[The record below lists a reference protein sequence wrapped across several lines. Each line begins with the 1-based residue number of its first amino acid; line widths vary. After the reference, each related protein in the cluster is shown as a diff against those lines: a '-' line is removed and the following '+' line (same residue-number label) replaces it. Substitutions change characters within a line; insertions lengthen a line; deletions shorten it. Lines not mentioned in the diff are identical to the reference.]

1 MKSREYFK
9 GALYDKKVPILV
21 LDQKWHRLF
30 AIHGKSEEIKQ
41 FEEELNG
48 LLARQGQANQD
59 IKDLKKVKNNLMESI
74 VANMDGK
81 NEENQD
87 PVLQK
92 KMEENKRLIN
102 EVNEKI
108 EACED
113 ELLELPKQIK
123 EKNEDLMLASM
134 DFCYDKLR
142 TNNEEIEEIAAWIK
156 QMRIDLKK
164 NIIKKQNREINSKEI
179 YSYMHDIFGADVIEL
194 FDMKYNPEEK
204 YKKKVDSTKNEKE
217 ETEQKKVN
225 EDASKS

>member
-113 ELLELPKQIK
+113 ELLELPKQITD
-123 EKNEDLMLASM
+123 KNEDLMLASM

-179 YSYMHDIFGADVIEL
+179 YSYMHDIFGAQIIDI
-194 FDMKYNPEEK
+194 FDLKQEEQET
-204 YKKKVDSTKNEKE
+204 DSNESKE
-217 ETEQKKVN
+217 GG
-225 EDASKS
+225 DALP

>member
-102 EVNEKI
+102 EVNEQI

-179 YSYMHDIFGADVIEL
+179 YSYMHDIFGAQIIDI
-194 FDMKYNPEEK
+194 FDLKQEEQET
-204 YKKKVDSTKNEKE
+204 DSNESKE
-217 ETEQKKVN
+217 GG
-225 EDASKS
+225 DALP

>member
-179 YSYMHDIFGADVIEL
+179 YSYMHDIFGAQIIDI
-194 FDMKYNPEEK
+194 FDLKQEEQET
-204 YKKKVDSTKNEKE
+204 DSNESKE
-217 ETEQKKVN
+217 GG
-225 EDASKS
+225 DALP

>member
-48 LLARQGQANQD
+48 WLARQGQANQD

-179 YSYMHDIFGADVIEL
+179 YSYMHDIFGAQIIDI
-194 FDMKYNPEEK
+194 FDLKQEEQET
-204 YKKKVDSTKNEKE
+204 DSNESKE
-217 ETEQKKVN
+217 GG
-225 EDASKS
+225 DALP

>member
-74 VANMDGK
+74 VANMEGK

-179 YSYMHDIFGADVIEL
+179 YSYMHDIFGAQIIDI
-194 FDMKYNPEEK
+194 FDLKQEEQET
-204 YKKKVDSTKNEKE
+204 DSNESKE
-217 ETEQKKVN
+217 GG
-225 EDASKS
+225 DALP

>member
-59 IKDLKKVKNNLMESI
+59 IKDLKKVKNNLMDSI

-179 YSYMHDIFGADVIEL
+179 YSYMHDIFGAQIIDI
-194 FDMKYNPEEK
+194 FDLKQEEQET
-204 YKKKVDSTKNEKE
+204 DSNESKE
-217 ETEQKKVN
+217 GG
-225 EDASKS
+225 DALP

>member
-123 EKNEDLMLASM
+123 EKNEELMLASM

-179 YSYMHDIFGADVIEL
+179 YSYMHDIFGAQIIDI
-194 FDMKYNPEEK
+194 FDLKQEEQET
-204 YKKKVDSTKNEKE
+204 DSNESKE
-217 ETEQKKVN
+217 GG
-225 EDASKS
+225 DALP

>member
-48 LLARQGQANQD
+48 LLARQGQTNQD

-179 YSYMHDIFGADVIEL
+179 YSYMHDIFGAQIIDI
-194 FDMKYNPEEK
+194 FDLKQEEQET
-204 YKKKVDSTKNEKE
+204 DSNESKE
-217 ETEQKKVN
+217 GG
-225 EDASKS
+225 DALP

>member
-87 PVLQK
+87 PVLLK

-179 YSYMHDIFGADVIEL
+179 YSYMHDIFGAQIIDI
-194 FDMKYNPEEK
+194 FDLKQEEQET
-204 YKKKVDSTKNEKE
+204 DSNESKE
-217 ETEQKKVN
+217 GG
-225 EDASKS
+225 DALP

>member
-59 IKDLKKVKNNLMESI
+59 IKDLKKVKNNLMGSI

-179 YSYMHDIFGADVIEL
+179 YSYMHDIFGAQIIDI
-194 FDMKYNPEEK
+194 FDLKQEEQET
-204 YKKKVDSTKNEKE
+204 DSNESKE
-217 ETEQKKVN
+217 GG
-225 EDASKS
+225 DALP

>member
-59 IKDLKKVKNNLMESI
+59 IKDLKKVKNNLMENI
-74 VANMDGK
+74 VANMEGK

-179 YSYMHDIFGADVIEL
+179 YSYMHDIFGAQIIDI
-194 FDMKYNPEEK
+194 FDLKQEEQET
-204 YKKKVDSTKNEKE
+204 DSNESKE
-217 ETEQKKVN
+217 GG
-225 EDASKS
+225 DALP

>member
-113 ELLELPKQIK
+113 ELLDLPKQIK

-179 YSYMHDIFGADVIEL
+179 YSYMHDIFGAQIIDI
-194 FDMKYNPEEK
+194 FDLKQEEQET
-204 YKKKVDSTKNEKE
+204 DSNESKE
-217 ETEQKKVN
+217 GG
-225 EDASKS
+225 DALP

>member
-9 GALYDKKVPILV
+9 GALYDKKVPIVV

-179 YSYMHDIFGADVIEL
+179 YSYMHDIFGAQIIDI
-194 FDMKYNPEEK
+194 FDLKQEEQET
-204 YKKKVDSTKNEKE
+204 DSNESKE
-217 ETEQKKVN
+217 GG
-225 EDASKS
+225 DALP

>member
-9 GALYDKKVPILV
+9 GALYDKKVPILL

-92 KMEENKRLIN
+92 KMEEYKRLMN

-164 NIIKKQNREINSKEI
+164 NIIKK
-179 YSYMHDIFGADVIEL
+179 
-194 FDMKYNPEEK
+194 
-204 YKKKVDSTKNEKE
+204 
-217 ETEQKKVN
+217 
-225 EDASKS
+225 

>member
-59 IKDLKKVKNNLMESI
+59 IKDLKKVKNNLLESI

-164 NIIKKQNREINSKEI
+164 NIIKKQNREINSKELS
-179 YSYMHDIFGADVIEL
+179 SYMHDIFGAQIIDI
-194 FDMKYNPEEK
+194 FDLKQEEQET
-204 YKKKVDSTKNEKE
+204 DSNESKE
-217 ETEQKKVN
+217 GG
-225 EDASKS
+225 DALP

>member
-123 EKNEDLMLASM
+123 GKNEDLMLASM

-179 YSYMHDIFGADVIEL
+179 YSYMHDIFGAQIIDI
-194 FDMKYNPEEK
+194 FDLKQEEQET
-204 YKKKVDSTKNEKE
+204 DSNESKE
-217 ETEQKKVN
+217 GG
-225 EDASKS
+225 DALP

>member
-59 IKDLKKVKNNLMESI
+59 IKDLKKVKNNLMENI
-74 VANMDGK
+74 VANMEGK

-87 PVLQK
+87 PVLLK

-179 YSYMHDIFGADVIEL
+179 YSYMHDIFGAQIIDI
-194 FDMKYNPEEK
+194 FDLKQEEQET
-204 YKKKVDSTKNEKE
+204 DSNESKE
-217 ETEQKKVN
+217 GG
-225 EDASKS
+225 DALP

>member
-113 ELLELPKQIK
+113 ELLELPKQLT

-179 YSYMHDIFGADVIEL
+179 YSYMHDIFGAQIIDI
-194 FDMKYNPEEK
+194 FDLKQEEQET
-204 YKKKVDSTKNEKE
+204 DSNESKE
-217 ETEQKKVN
+217 GG
-225 EDASKS
+225 DALP

>member
-9 GALYDKKVPILV
+9 GALYDKRVPILV

-156 QMRIDLKK
+156 QIRIDLKK

-179 YSYMHDIFGADVIEL
+179 YSYMHDIFGAQIIDI
-194 FDMKYNPEEK
+194 FDLKQEEQET
-204 YKKKVDSTKNEKE
+204 DSNESKE
-217 ETEQKKVN
+217 GG
-225 EDASKS
+225 DALP

>member
-179 YSYMHDIFGADVIEL
+179 YSYMHDIFGVQIIDI
-194 FDMKYNPEEK
+194 FDLKQEEQET
-204 YKKKVDSTKNEKE
+204 DSNESKE
-217 ETEQKKVN
+217 GG
-225 EDASKS
+225 DALP

>member
-9 GALYDKKVPILV
+9 GALYDKRVPILV

-179 YSYMHDIFGADVIEL
+179 YSYMHDIFGAQIIDI
-194 FDMKYNPEEK
+194 FDLKQEEQET
-204 YKKKVDSTKNEKE
+204 DSNESKE
-217 ETEQKKVN
+217 GG
-225 EDASKS
+225 DALP

>member
-9 GALYDKKVPILV
+9 AALYDKRVPILV

-179 YSYMHDIFGADVIEL
+179 YSYMHDIFGAQIIDI
-194 FDMKYNPEEK
+194 FDLKQEEQET
-204 YKKKVDSTKNEKE
+204 DSNESKE
-217 ETEQKKVN
+217 GG
-225 EDASKS
+225 DALP

>member
-59 IKDLKKVKNNLMESI
+59 IKDLKKVKNSLMESI

-179 YSYMHDIFGADVIEL
+179 YSYMHDIFGAQIIDI
-194 FDMKYNPEEK
+194 FDLKQEEQET
-204 YKKKVDSTKNEKE
+204 DSNESKE
-217 ETEQKKVN
+217 GG
-225 EDASKS
+225 DALP

>member
-41 FEEELNG
+41 FEKELNG

-92 KMEENKRLIN
+92 KMEENRRLIN

-123 EKNEDLMLASM
+123 EKNEELMLASM

-179 YSYMHDIFGADVIEL
+179 YSYMHDIFGAQIIDI
-194 FDMKYNPEEK
+194 FDLKQEEQET
-204 YKKKVDSTKNEKE
+204 DSNESKE
-217 ETEQKKVN
+217 GG
-225 EDASKS
+225 DALP

>member
-1 MKSREYFK
+1 M
-9 GALYDKKVPILV
+9 
-21 LDQKWHRLF
+21 
-30 AIHGKSEEIKQ
+30 
-41 FEEELNG
+41 
-48 LLARQGQANQD
+48 LARQGQANQD

-179 YSYMHDIFGADVIEL
+179 YSYMHDIFGAQIIDI
-194 FDMKYNPEEK
+194 FDLKQEEQET
-204 YKKKVDSTKNEKE
+204 DSNESKE
-217 ETEQKKVN
+217 GG
-225 EDASKS
+225 DALP

>member
-108 EACED
+108 ESCED

-179 YSYMHDIFGADVIEL
+179 YSYMHDIFGAQIIDI
-194 FDMKYNPEEK
+194 FDLKQEEQET
-204 YKKKVDSTKNEKE
+204 DSNESKE
-217 ETEQKKVN
+217 GG
-225 EDASKS
+225 DALP

>member
-142 TNNEEIEEIAAWIK
+142 TNNEEIGEIAAWIK

-179 YSYMHDIFGADVIEL
+179 YSYMHDIFGAQIIDI
-194 FDMKYNPEEK
+194 FDLKQEEQET
-204 YKKKVDSTKNEKE
+204 DSNESKE
-217 ETEQKKVN
+217 GG
-225 EDASKS
+225 DALP